1 MRKLYEHQNLPNSS
15 HQSCFQKYAHRS
27 APSLLSMTQL
37 KTFLTSKRY
46 FFTCERVEEAGWTN
60 HHQIDSVCMHVK
72 ELKSKRDA
80 VIECPWSLS
89 TIAKHAGKTQK
100 EGSC

>member
-1 MRKLYEHQNLPNSS
+1 MRTSFCTFFVVYDPIENLF
-15 HQSCFQKYAHRS
+15 HFK
-27 APSLLSMTQL
+27 
-37 KTFLTSKRY
+37 KI

-60 HHQIDSVCMHVK
+60 HHQIHSVCMHVK
-72 ELKSKRDA
+72 ELKTKRDA